1 MTYKKGEGS
10 MQWIISLITI
20 AVFAFAII
28 SFSIGF
34 ANDNGSSINIAND
47 PQVISMK
54 VGVEGNLS
62 QSATESE
69 STYTSIINSTI
80 APGSTTTTGSGQYAI
95 TSSSSIGATRNIL
108 LLGYQ
113 KIFGSDN
120 EFGIFMTL
128 FLSLITFVTIL
139 YVVKIWRAGL
149 PD

>member
-1 MTYKKGEGS
+1 

>member
-1 MTYKKGEGS
+1 LTNKKGEGS

>member
-1 MTYKKGEGS
+1 MTNKKGEGS